1 MTKELMKQLLE
12 VAKGIE
18 PPDTV
23 IRNGKIINVFTN
35 EIEEGLAI
43 SIKDGWIVSI
53 ESDEKIPVTK
63 GTVEIDAK
71 GLYLCPGFIDAH
83 THLDS
88 MLTFSELVP
97 YAIRGGTTTVISETT
112 MAATACGINGV
123 LSFIESTKGYP
134 LRCYFLAP
142 PLTPPFPKMESGL
155 GLTLKEF
162 NTLLK
167 RDDFVGIGE
176 GYWTRIIDG
185 DDRVLK
191 QASLA
196 MSLNKKLDGHSSG
209 ARRDKLIQYLLT
221 GITSCHESVTL
232 DEALEK
238 LRFGVYVMIREGFV
252 RKELKELSK
261 LKDLNIDKRR
271 VILVSDVFDPVMLI
285 EEGYLDSIVRRA
297 IAYGFSP
304 LDAIKMTT
312 INPADYYGLRFVGAI
327 APLRHA
333 DILFLESIEGVSVKK
348 VMCNGK
354 LVFSDG
360 RFTEKIEPSYYPE
373 GMKHTLALQKVSE
386 DDFRIKAKPSK
397 NIVRVE
403 ELVNETITKE
413 LLWEATVKDGFLQ
426 NDLQN
431 DIAYAAVI
439 HRNDKKR
446 MGKGFVKGTGIK
458 DGAIATTLIWDTCNI
473 LVIGSSELD
482 MKEAVNRL
490 IDVQGGVVISRAGKV
505 IYEFPMPVYGLIP
518 LDPMEMLR
526 DKIKSLDEAMKAIG
540 SLIKRPFL
548 TVQTIPFTGLPF
560 FRITDKG
567 LADMKSK
574 RLVSLFVK

>member
-1 MTKELMKQLLE
+1 
-12 VAKGIE
+12 
-18 PPDTV
+18 
-23 IRNGKIINVFTN
+23 
-35 EIEEGLAI
+35 
-43 SIKDGWIVSI
+43 
-53 ESDEKIPVTK
+53 
-63 GTVEIDAK
+63 
-71 GLYLCPGFIDAH
+71 
-83 THLDS
+83 
-88 MLTFSELVP
+88 
-97 YAIRGGTTTVISETT
+97 
-112 MAATACGINGV
+112 
-123 LSFIESTKGYP
+123 
-134 LRCYFLAP
+134 
-142 PLTPPFPKMESGL
+142 
-155 GLTLKEF
+155 
-162 NTLLK
+162 
-167 RDDFVGIGE
+167 
-176 GYWTRIIDG
+176 
-185 DDRVLK
+185 
-191 QASLA
+191 
-196 MSLNKKLDGHSSG
+196 
-209 ARRDKLIQYLLT
+209 
-221 GITSCHESVTL
+221 
-232 DEALEK
+232 
-238 LRFGVYVMIREGFV
+238 
-252 RKELKELSK
+252 
-261 LKDLNIDKRR
+261 
-271 VILVSDVFDPVMLI
+271 
-285 EEGYLDSIVRRA
+285 
-297 IAYGFSP
+297 
-304 LDAIKMTT
+304 
-312 INPADYYGLRFVGAI
+312 
-327 APLRHA
+327 
-333 DILFLESIEGVSVKK
+333 
-348 VMCNGK
+348 
-354 LVFSDG
+354 
-360 RFTEKIEPSYYPE
+360 
-373 GMKHTLALQKVSE
+373 MKHTLALQKVSE